1 MTVALYPGRF
11 DPATLGHLD
20 IVSRASK
27 IFDQVIIAVYE
38 GEPGSQFF
46 DTESRMELLERSVAS
61 VPNIQIQSFGG
72 LVVDYARK
80 SGAQVIVRG
89 LRGAGDFEYEYEMA
103 FMNQSLAPDL
113 ELVCFMTSLKYQ
125 FIRASLIKE
134 VAGLGGDISNLVS
147 PHVVDAIKKK
157 LDES

>member
-20 IVSRASK
+20 IVLRASK
-27 IFDQVIIAVYE
+27 IFDQLIVAVYE
-38 GEPGSQFF
+38 GNPGKQFF
-46 DTESRMELLERSVAS
+46 DTESRMQLLRTSVLPAK
-61 VPNIQIQSFGG
+61 NIQIQSFSG
-72 LVVDYARK
+72 LVVDYARE

-89 LRGAGDFEYEYEMA
+89 LRGGGDFEYEYEMA

-113 ELVCFMTSLKYQ
+113 ELVCFMTSLQYQ

-147 PHVVDAIKKK
+147 PQVADAIKRK
-157 LDES
+157 LDQG

>member
-11 DPATLGHLD
+11 DPPTLGHLD
-20 IVSRASK
+20 IVLRASR
-27 IFDQVIIAVYE
+27 IFDQLIVAVYE

-46 DTESRMELLERSVAS
+46 DTESRIQLLKASVAR
-61 VPNIQIQSFGG
+61 VKNIQIQSFSG
-72 LVVDYARK
+72 LVVDCART
-80 SGAQVIVRG
+80 SSAQVIVRG

-134 VAGLGGDISNLVS
+134 VAGLGGNISNLVS
-147 PHVVDAIKKK
+147 PHVVDAIKRK
-157 LDES
+157 LDQS